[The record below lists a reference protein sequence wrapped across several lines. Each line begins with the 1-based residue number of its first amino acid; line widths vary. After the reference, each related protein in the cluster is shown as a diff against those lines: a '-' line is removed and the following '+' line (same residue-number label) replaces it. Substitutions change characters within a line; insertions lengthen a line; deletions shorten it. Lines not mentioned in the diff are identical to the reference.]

1 MASSFAPPKL
11 ADFILTERLGSGTYA
26 TVYKA
31 YRKGDNREVVAVKV
45 VGKKTLNK
53 VSMENLL
60 TEIEILKTVRHPHIV
75 QLKDFQWDSEN
86 IYLILEWC
94 SGGDLSRFI
103 HSRRL
108 LPERVARLF
117 LQQIA
122 CALQFLHNHNI
133 SHLDLKPQN
142 ILLSGSVLKLAGTA
156 HCQVPQSHLHTVFL
170 MVTFLSLLI
179 SCISSP
185 WDCDMNHSCE
195 IIAVPIF
202 LRLLVA
208 PSLHFSVVTFKMME
222 CNSCSTES
230 CIRGFCNA
238 ATSITRCITV
248 LTEASLVH
256 FALKHFCP
264 MLLSDFGFASYM
276 SPWDEQSALR
286 GSPLYMAP
294 EMVCRRQYDSRV
306 DLWSVGVILYETLFG
321 RAPFA
326 SRSYAE
332 LEEKIRSDK
341 PIELPAGAR
350 VSRNC
355 RDLLLRLLDRDP
367 DTRLTFT
374 QFFSHPWVDLEH
386 MPNAESLGK
395 AKDLVLKA
403 VQKDQEGDRSAALSL
418 YCSALEHFVPA
429 IHYETDRLRKDALR
443 QKVSQY
449 VSRAEELKALVSADN
464 SLCFEQFKSTRDI
477 LREMSR
483 DQPRVLAA
491 LELASTAIAMEEN
504 GIEDH
509 DTLALY
515 QQSLGEL
522 LLALAAEAQGRRR
535 ELLHGEVSYW
545 R

>member
-45 VGKKTLNK
+45 VGKKNLNK

-142 ILLSGSVLKLAGTA
+142 ILLNGSVLKLA
-156 HCQVPQSHLHTVFL
+156 
-170 MVTFLSLLI
+170 
-179 SCISSP
+179 
-185 WDCDMNHSCE
+185 
-195 IIAVPIF
+195 
-202 LRLLVA
+202 
-208 PSLHFSVVTFKMME
+208 
-222 CNSCSTES
+222 
-230 CIRGFCNA
+230 
-238 ATSITRCITV
+238 
-248 LTEASLVH
+248 
-256 FALKHFCP
+256 
-264 MLLSDFGFASYM
+264 DFGFASYM

-429 IHYETDRLRKDALR
+429 IHYESDRLRKYALR

-522 LLALAAEAQGRRR
+522 LLALAGKVCSLKIPHRLQ
-535 ELLHGEVSYW
+535 
-545 R
+545 

>member
-11 ADFILTERLGSGTYA
+11 ANFILTERLGSGTYA

-142 ILLSGSVLKLAGTA
+142 ILLNGSVLKLA
-156 HCQVPQSHLHTVFL
+156 
-170 MVTFLSLLI
+170 
-179 SCISSP
+179 
-185 WDCDMNHSCE
+185 
-195 IIAVPIF
+195 
-202 LRLLVA
+202 
-208 PSLHFSVVTFKMME
+208 
-222 CNSCSTES
+222 
-230 CIRGFCNA
+230 
-238 ATSITRCITV
+238 
-248 LTEASLVH
+248 
-256 FALKHFCP
+256 
-264 MLLSDFGFASYM
+264 DFGFASYM

-418 YCSALEHFVPA
+418 YCSSLEHFVPA

-522 LLALAAEAQGRRR
+522 LLALAGKIKSLMTRAEYLKEQIKMLETQKDVSMDR
-535 ELLHGEVSYW
+535 EPLSESVRSSCCVQ
-545 R
+545 

>member
-75 QLKDFQWDSEN
+75 QLNDFQWDSEN

-122 CALQFLHNHNI
+122 CALQYLHNHNI

-142 ILLSGSVLKLAGTA
+142 ILLSGSVLKLA
-156 HCQVPQSHLHTVFL
+156 
-170 MVTFLSLLI
+170 
-179 SCISSP
+179 
-185 WDCDMNHSCE
+185 
-195 IIAVPIF
+195 
-202 LRLLVA
+202 
-208 PSLHFSVVTFKMME
+208 
-222 CNSCSTES
+222 
-230 CIRGFCNA
+230 
-238 ATSITRCITV
+238 
-248 LTEASLVH
+248 
-256 FALKHFCP
+256 
-264 MLLSDFGFASYM
+264 
-276 SPWDEQSALR
+276 
-286 GSPLYMAP
+286 
-294 EMVCRRQYDSRV
+294 
-306 DLWSVGVILYETLFG
+306 ETLFG

-464 SLCFEQFKSTRDI
+464 NLCFEQFKSTRDI

-535 ELLHGEVSYW
+535 ELLHGEIKSLMTRAEYLKEQIKMLETQKDVSMD
-545 R
+545 REPLSESVRSSCCVQ

>member
-11 ADFILTERLGSGTYA
+11 ANFILTERLGSGTYA

-142 ILLSGSVLKLAGTA
+142 ILLNGSVLKLA
-156 HCQVPQSHLHTVFL
+156 
-170 MVTFLSLLI
+170 
-179 SCISSP
+179 
-185 WDCDMNHSCE
+185 
-195 IIAVPIF
+195 
-202 LRLLVA
+202 
-208 PSLHFSVVTFKMME
+208 
-222 CNSCSTES
+222 
-230 CIRGFCNA
+230 
-238 ATSITRCITV
+238 
-248 LTEASLVH
+248 
-256 FALKHFCP
+256 
-264 MLLSDFGFASYM
+264 DFGFASYM

-418 YCSALEHFVPA
+418 YCSSLEHFVPA

-535 ELLHGEVSYW
+535 ELLHSEVSYW
-545 R
+545 G

>member
-11 ADFILTERLGSGTYA
+11 ANFILTERLGSGTYA

-53 VSMENLL
+53 
-60 TEIEILKTVRHPHIV
+60 
-75 QLKDFQWDSEN
+75 WDSEN

-142 ILLSGSVLKLAGTA
+142 ILLNGSVLKLA
-156 HCQVPQSHLHTVFL
+156 
-170 MVTFLSLLI
+170 
-179 SCISSP
+179 
-185 WDCDMNHSCE
+185 
-195 IIAVPIF
+195 
-202 LRLLVA
+202 
-208 PSLHFSVVTFKMME
+208 
-222 CNSCSTES
+222 
-230 CIRGFCNA
+230 
-238 ATSITRCITV
+238 
-248 LTEASLVH
+248 
-256 FALKHFCP
+256 
-264 MLLSDFGFASYM
+264 DFGFASYM

-418 YCSALEHFVPA
+418 YCSSLEHFVPA

-535 ELLHGEVSYW
+535 ELLHSEIKSLMTRAEYLKEQIKMLETQKDVSMD
-545 R
+545 REPLSESVRSSCCVQ

>member
-45 VGKKTLNK
+45 VGKKSLNK

-142 ILLSGSVLKLAGTA
+142 ILLNGSVLKLA
-156 HCQVPQSHLHTVFL
+156 
-170 MVTFLSLLI
+170 
-179 SCISSP
+179 
-185 WDCDMNHSCE
+185 
-195 IIAVPIF
+195 
-202 LRLLVA
+202 
-208 PSLHFSVVTFKMME
+208 
-222 CNSCSTES
+222 
-230 CIRGFCNA
+230 
-238 ATSITRCITV
+238 
-248 LTEASLVH
+248 
-256 FALKHFCP
+256 
-264 MLLSDFGFASYM
+264 DFGFASYM

-522 LLALAAEAQGRRR
+522 LLALAEKRRLESLNHR
-535 ELLHGEVSYW
+535 DGSEGTGPWHVSETRGIVGENIVPFVSL
-545 R
+545 

>member
-11 ADFILTERLGSGTYA
+11 ANFILTERLGSGTYA

-142 ILLSGSVLKLAGTA
+142 ILLNGSVLKLA
-156 HCQVPQSHLHTVFL
+156 
-170 MVTFLSLLI
+170 
-179 SCISSP
+179 
-185 WDCDMNHSCE
+185 
-195 IIAVPIF
+195 
-202 LRLLVA
+202 
-208 PSLHFSVVTFKMME
+208 
-222 CNSCSTES
+222 
-230 CIRGFCNA
+230 
-238 ATSITRCITV
+238 
-248 LTEASLVH
+248 
-256 FALKHFCP
+256 
-264 MLLSDFGFASYM
+264 DFGFASYM

-418 YCSALEHFVPA
+418 YCSSLEHFVPA

-477 LREMSR
+477 LRGN
-483 DQPRVLAA
+483 
-491 LELASTAIAMEEN
+491 TEEN

-522 LLALAAEAQGRRR
+522 LLVLAGKIKSLMTRAEYLKEQMKMLETQKDVSMDR
-535 ELLHGEVSYW
+535 EPLSESVRSCDCCLTMLASPYEHLDL
-545 R
+545 

>member
-117 LQQIA
+117 LQQI
-122 CALQFLHNHNI
+122 
-133 SHLDLKPQN
+133 
-142 ILLSGSVLKLAGTA
+142 
-156 HCQVPQSHLHTVFL
+156 
-170 MVTFLSLLI
+170 
-179 SCISSP
+179 
-185 WDCDMNHSCE
+185 
-195 IIAVPIF
+195 
-202 LRLLVA
+202 
-208 PSLHFSVVTFKMME
+208 
-222 CNSCSTES
+222 
-230 CIRGFCNA
+230 
-238 ATSITRCITV
+238 
-248 LTEASLVH
+248 
-256 FALKHFCP
+256 
-264 MLLSDFGFASYM
+264 DFGFASYM

-386 MPNAESLGK
+386 MPNAGSLGK

-418 YCSALEHFVPA
+418 YCSSLEHFVPA

-535 ELLHGEVSYW
+535 ELLHGEIKSLMTRAEYLKEQIKMLETQKDVSMD
-545 R
+545 REPLLESVRSSCCVQ

>member
-1 MASSFAPPKL
+1 MASSFTPPKL

-45 VGKKTLNK
+45 VGKKSLNK

-117 LQQIA
+117 LQQI
-122 CALQFLHNHNI
+122 
-133 SHLDLKPQN
+133 
-142 ILLSGSVLKLAGTA
+142 
-156 HCQVPQSHLHTVFL
+156 
-170 MVTFLSLLI
+170 
-179 SCISSP
+179 
-185 WDCDMNHSCE
+185 
-195 IIAVPIF
+195 
-202 LRLLVA
+202 
-208 PSLHFSVVTFKMME
+208 
-222 CNSCSTES
+222 
-230 CIRGFCNA
+230 
-238 ATSITRCITV
+238 
-248 LTEASLVH
+248 
-256 FALKHFCP
+256 
-264 MLLSDFGFASYM
+264 DFGFASYM

-374 QFFSHPWVDLEH
+374 QLFSHPWVDLEH

-443 QKVSQY
+443 KKVSQY
-449 VSRAEELKALVSADN
+449 VSRAEGLKALVSADN

-535 ELLHGEVSYW
+535 ELLHGEIKSLMTRAEYLKEQIKMLENQKDVSMD
-545 R
+545 REPLSESVRSSCCVQ

>member
-45 VGKKTLNK
+45 VGKKSLNK

-142 ILLSGSVLKLAGTA
+142 ILLNGSVLKLA
-156 HCQVPQSHLHTVFL
+156 
-170 MVTFLSLLI
+170 
-179 SCISSP
+179 
-185 WDCDMNHSCE
+185 
-195 IIAVPIF
+195 
-202 LRLLVA
+202 
-208 PSLHFSVVTFKMME
+208 
-222 CNSCSTES
+222 
-230 CIRGFCNA
+230 
-238 ATSITRCITV
+238 
-248 LTEASLVH
+248 
-256 FALKHFCP
+256 
-264 MLLSDFGFASYM
+264 DFGFASYM

-341 PIELPAGAR
+341 PIE
-350 VSRNC
+350 
-355 RDLLLRLLDRDP
+355 
-367 DTRLTFT
+367 
-374 QFFSHPWVDLEH
+374 
-386 MPNAESLGK
+386 
-395 AKDLVLKA
+395 KDLVLKA

-535 ELLHGEVSYW
+535 ELLHGEIRSLMTRAEYLKEQIKMLETQKDVSID
-545 R
+545 REPLSESVRSSCCVQ

>member
-1 MASSFAPPKL
+1 MRQFTKP
-11 ADFILTERLGSGTYA
+11 TERLLDLC
-26 TVYKA
+26 VQ
-31 YRKGDNREVVAVKV
+31 GDNREVVAVKV

-142 ILLSGSVLKLAGTA
+142 ILLNGSVLKLA
-156 HCQVPQSHLHTVFL
+156 
-170 MVTFLSLLI
+170 
-179 SCISSP
+179 
-185 WDCDMNHSCE
+185 
-195 IIAVPIF
+195 
-202 LRLLVA
+202 
-208 PSLHFSVVTFKMME
+208 
-222 CNSCSTES
+222 
-230 CIRGFCNA
+230 
-238 ATSITRCITV
+238 
-248 LTEASLVH
+248 
-256 FALKHFCP
+256 
-264 MLLSDFGFASYM
+264 DFGFASYM

-418 YCSALEHFVPA
+418 YCSSLEHFVPA

-522 LLALAAEAQGRRR
+522 LLVLAECLAAGELVPSSGRLIEERLLQFQGFPLSLSGLSQPNWLAEAQGRRR
-535 ELLHGEVSYW
+535 ELLHGEIKSLMTRAEYLKEQMKMLETQKDVSMD
-545 R
+545 REPLSESVRSSCCVQ

>member
-11 ADFILTERLGSGTYA
+11 ANFILTERLGSGTYA

-142 ILLSGSVLKLAGTA
+142 ILLNGSVLKLA
-156 HCQVPQSHLHTVFL
+156 
-170 MVTFLSLLI
+170 
-179 SCISSP
+179 
-185 WDCDMNHSCE
+185 
-195 IIAVPIF
+195 
-202 LRLLVA
+202 
-208 PSLHFSVVTFKMME
+208 
-222 CNSCSTES
+222 
-230 CIRGFCNA
+230 
-238 ATSITRCITV
+238 
-248 LTEASLVH
+248 
-256 FALKHFCP
+256 
-264 MLLSDFGFASYM
+264 DFGFASYM

-341 PIELPAGAR
+341 PIE
-350 VSRNC
+350 
-355 RDLLLRLLDRDP
+355 
-367 DTRLTFT
+367 
-374 QFFSHPWVDLEH
+374 
-386 MPNAESLGK
+386 
-395 AKDLVLKA
+395 KDLVLKA

-418 YCSALEHFVPA
+418 YCSSLEHFVPA

-522 LLALAAEAQGRRR
+522 LLVLAAEAQGRRR
-535 ELLHGEVSYW
+535 ELLHGEIKSLMTRAEYLKEQMKMLETQKDVSMD
-545 R
+545 REPLSESVRSSCCVQ

>member
-1 MASSFAPPKL
+1 MASSFDPPKL

-45 VGKKTLNK
+45 VGKKSLNK

-108 LPERVARLF
+108 LPERVARRF
-117 LQQIA
+117 LQQI
-122 CALQFLHNHNI
+122 
-133 SHLDLKPQN
+133 
-142 ILLSGSVLKLAGTA
+142 
-156 HCQVPQSHLHTVFL
+156 
-170 MVTFLSLLI
+170 
-179 SCISSP
+179 
-185 WDCDMNHSCE
+185 
-195 IIAVPIF
+195 
-202 LRLLVA
+202 
-208 PSLHFSVVTFKMME
+208 
-222 CNSCSTES
+222 
-230 CIRGFCNA
+230 
-238 ATSITRCITV
+238 
-248 LTEASLVH
+248 
-256 FALKHFCP
+256 
-264 MLLSDFGFASYM
+264 DFGFASYM

-341 PIELPAGAR
+341 PIELPVGAR

-386 MPNAESLGK
+386 MPSAESLGK

-429 IHYETDRLRKDALR
+429 VHYETDRLRKDALR

-449 VSRAEELKALVSADN
+449 VSRAEELKALVGADN
-464 SLCFEQFKSTRDI
+464 RLCFEQFKSTRDI

-483 DQPRVLAA
+483 DQPRMLAA
-491 LELASTAIAMEEN
+491 LELASTAISMEEN
-504 GIEDH
+504 GMEDH

-535 ELLHGEVSYW
+535 ELLHSEIKSLMTRAEYLKEQIKVGIAMT
-545 R
+545 